1 MRKAHINP
9 KNAKATSLDHA
20 IALTKRYA
28 KERRLPSKV
37 MADLMGVELKTY
49 YRWLLDNTMPLNRV
63 AQFEALAGC
72 RFISEYLCVMHGDR
86 VVIDIP
92 RGRKS
97 KTADVAKVQSQV
109 AEAVALLARWYENGS
124 GVDETISALTQV
136 LSVLAYQRE
145 NVKKAETPELMF
157 GDDDE

>member
-1 MRKAHINP
+1 MMRNIRQ
-9 KNAKATSLDHA
+9 AKATSLDHA

-72 RFISEYLCVMHGDR
+72 RFISEYLCVMHGDK

-92 RGRKS
+92 RGRKG
-97 KTADVAKVQSQV
+97 KTADVARVQSQT
-109 AEAVALLARWYENGS
+109 AAAIALLARWHEDGS
-124 GVDETISALTQV
+124 GVEETIAALTQV
-136 LSVLAYQRE
+136 LSLLAYQRE
-145 NVKKAETPELMF
+145 NVKKAETPELWF
-157 GDDDE
+157 GEADDE